1 MNKLELLKKFI
12 KTSELIIDSV
22 ENDDSPTQKMLKITL
37 KNKLA
42 SVTGSNVT
50 PDGDPMTVKNVTTV
64 FVATEETIAEF
75 VNGLEEVDN
84 TLIYKGDL
92 KLDVSKPAGRFDREG
107 NFEVTK
113 PARVW
118 LTKVN
123 FNRMGGELVQKNRD
137 GLKSVM
143 AKLFSAGETLANLA
157 LENEPPATKPA
168 PAVDPKVLKP
178 VEKVGP

>member
-12 KTSELIIDSV
+12 KTNELIIDTV
-22 ENDDSPTQKMLKITL
+22 EKDDSPTQKMLKITL
-37 KNKLA
+37 KRKLP

-50 PDGDPMTVKNVTTV
+50 PDGDPMTLKNVDV
-64 FVATEETIAEF
+64 VYVATEETIEEF
-75 VNGLEEVDN
+75 VNGLDEVDG
-84 TLIYKGDL
+84 TLVYKGDL
-92 KLDVSKPAGRFDREG
+92 KLDVSKPAGRYNRDGEY
-107 NFEVTK
+107 EVTK
-113 PARVW
+113 PAKVW

-157 LENEPPATKPA
+157 LEQETKPT
-168 PAVDPKVLKP
+168 PASVADKKLNP
-178 VEKVGP
+178 VEKVGG